1 MTEVTKQKRRAN
13 SYKKFLGDILNDWQ
27 LYVLIFPGMVYLF
40 IFSYIPMYG
49 VQIAFKDFNSML
61 GIWGSEWI
69 GFKHFSR
76 FITYPLFL
84 KILKNTLTLSLYS
97 IATFPCSVIL
107 ALLLNELDNAKFKK
121 TVQMVSYA
129 PHFISTVV
137 ICGMIKLF
145 FGRSNGLVNN
155 IIEYFGGT
163 RFDFLASAASFP
175 HIYVWSGVW
184 QGIGWGTII
193 YLAAL
198 SNVSAEMQEAARI
211 DGANRMQI
219 MTRINL
225 PTILPTV
232 MTMLILRCGS
242 VLGVGFEKI
251 YLLQNNLNLD
261 ASQVIST
268 YVYEVGIGGA
278 QFSYSSS
285 IGLFNTVVN
294 IIVLM
299 IVNTISRKLSSISIW

>member
-1 MTEVTKQKRRAN
+1 MDKSCKIGERKTF
-13 SYKKFLGDILNDWQ
+13 KKVLKSLVNDWQ
-27 LYVLIFPGMVYLF
+27 LYVLLLPGVLYLF

-49 VQIAFKDFNSML
+49 VQVAFKDFSSSS
-61 GIWGSEWI
+61 GIWGSKWV
-69 GFKHFSR
+69 GFEHFLR
-76 FITYPLFL
+76 FIKYPSFS
-84 KILKNTLTLSLYS
+84 KIIFNTLTLSLYT
-97 IATFPCSVIL
+97 IATFPCAVIV
-107 ALLLNELDNAKFKK
+107 ALLLNELDNDRFKK

-145 FGRSNGLVNN
+145 FGRSNGLINN
-155 IIEYFGGT
+155 VIEILGGV
-163 RFDFLASAASFP
+163 RYDFLTDADCFP

-184 QGIGWGTII
+184 QGIGWNTII

-211 DGANRMQI
+211 DGANRLQI
-219 MTRINL
+219 VTHINL

-232 MTMLILRCGS
+232 MTMLILSCGG
-242 VLGVGFEKI
+242 VLSVGFEKVF
-251 YLLQNNLNLD
+251 LLQNSLNLD

-278 QFSYSSS
+278 QFSYSSA
-285 IGLFNTVVN
+285 IGLFNTIVN

-299 IVNTISRKLSSISIW
+299 IVNTISKKLSSVSIW